1 MYNMF
6 KSKYVLWSQH
16 GKQKKNSRRPGFFFV
31 LCMQEI
37 KKLVLSMFT
46 LILFTHSLGRNT
58 QASFAYERS
67 SAMKINFM
75 FSSFNWITAG
85 EMIFL
90 KKSNI
95 LSVHSII

>member
-1 MYNMF
+1 M
-6 KSKYVLWSQH
+6 
-16 GKQKKNSRRPGFFFV
+16 
-31 LCMQEI
+31 
-37 KKLVLSMFT
+37 
-46 LILFTHSLGRNT
+46 

-67 SAMKINFM
+67 NAMKINYM

>member
-1 MYNMF
+1 M
-6 KSKYVLWSQH
+6 
-16 GKQKKNSRRPGFFFV
+16 
-31 LCMQEI
+31 
-37 KKLVLSMFT
+37 
-46 LILFTHSLGRNT
+46 

-67 SAMKINFM
+67 NAMKINFM

-95 LSVHSII
+95 LSVHSIIQTVHKTLCIFLKYNSGHKINYKRRMLL